1 MSKNIDAIYWILLTG
16 FLAMG
21 INTAA
26 RYLSIHFELHAF
38 QLVFFYNILGLVF
51 FLPFALKS
59 KVGFKTTRKELY
71 WLRAALEFSAFSLVF
86 AALAYLP
93 LPVHTALSFTSPLFG
108 SIAAVLILKEP
119 NSIHRWLAL
128 LVGFVGVLLIATSEG
143 EGDNGF
149 LYMLSHINIYTWYM
163 LAGAVIFALCG
174 VCIKKLTTT
183 EPNMRI
189 TFNML
194 LMTAIIAAPFA
205 VWKWAPIPNEA
216 WGILLLLGILV
227 AGVQYAVAQAFS
239 KGDLTLL
246 LPFFF
251 LNLLWSAL
259 FGWLFFDEMLEP
271 HTFVG
276 AAIIMSASI
285 YAAYMAKREGKTSHA
300 LKSDSS
306 E

>member
-1 MSKNIDAIYWILLTG
+1 MS
-16 FLAMG
+16 

-26 RYLSIHFELHAF
+26 RYLSIHFDMHAF
-38 QLVFFYNILGLVF
+38 QLVFFYNILGLLF

-59 KVGFKTTRKELY
+59 NCGLKPERNDIY

-86 AALAYLP
+86 AALAHMP

-108 SIAAVLILKEP
+108 SIAAILILREP

-128 LVGFVGVLLIATSEG
+128 IIGFVGVMMIADAESANHGGNLL
-143 EGDNGF
+143 
-149 LYMLSHINIYTWYM
+149 NIIDHVNPYTWYM

-174 VCIKKLTTT
+174 VCIKVLTRT

-189 TFNML
+189 TFHMM
-194 LMTAIIAAPFA
+194 LMTAIVAAPFA
-205 VWKWAPIPNEA
+205 IWKWQPIPDAA
-216 WGILLLLGILV
+216 WGVLLLLGALV
-227 AGVQYAVAQAFS
+227 AAVQYSVSQAFS
-239 KGDLTLL
+239 KGDMTLI

-259 FGWLFFDEMLEP
+259 FGWIFFEEMLQS
-271 HTFVG
+271 HTVYG
-276 AAIIMSASI
+276 AAVIMGASI
-285 YAAYMAKREGKTSHA
+285 YAAYMAKKEERKCSITTS
-300 LKSDSS
+300 STPDTT